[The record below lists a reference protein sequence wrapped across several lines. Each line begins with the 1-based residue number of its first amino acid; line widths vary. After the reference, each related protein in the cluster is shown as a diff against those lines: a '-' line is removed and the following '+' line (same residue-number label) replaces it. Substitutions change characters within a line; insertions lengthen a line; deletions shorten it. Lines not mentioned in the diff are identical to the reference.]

1 MNKKSFI
8 ATVLFAIFA
17 FPQIFGCAGTDFG
30 RAFEENMGAD
40 GFRVITPLG
49 VRTKNV
55 YLARM
60 ALSKD
65 SAVIL
70 PKLVYMRLAPNPRAV
85 SVVFEHSYQGIDYT
99 VVRSNLLDNTTV
111 SSLVIIPQQGID
123 TQSYTLLK
131 DSGNNDYSMYPAGK
145 EYVVLVQPLK
155 DDPQNA
161 YVWVLKGTTPC
172 GEATMP
178 VKDTTQGL
186 VFDPNTKTI
195 WTLKELADKSKKSK
209 PKTAKVEEG
218 GMPAAQSVPLTSKEG
233 QSSPASGGST
243 PSGRSSA
250 PAPQAAPE
258 PVPNGPKVLQDS
270 KPDTQSIL

>member
-30 RAFEENMGAD
+30 RAVEHGMGAD
-40 GFRVITPLG
+40 AFRVITPLG

-65 SAVIL
+65 AAVVMPQLRYI
-70 PKLVYMRLAPNPRAV
+70 RLAPNPNAV
-85 SVVFEHSYQGIDYT
+85 NIVFEHSYQGTDYV
-99 VVRSNLLDNTTV
+99 VVRSSLLDNTSV
-111 SSLVIIPQQGID
+111 SSLVIVPQKGINTEAY
-123 TQSYTLLK
+123 TQIK
-131 DSGNNDYSMYPAGK
+131 DSGSNEFSMYPAGK

-155 DDPQNA
+155 DDPKNA
-161 YVWVLKGTTPC
+161 YVWVLKGTAPC

-178 VKDTTQGL
+178 LKDTTQGL
-186 VFDPNTKTI
+186 VYDPNAKTI
-195 WTLKELADKSKKSK
+195 STLKELADKSKKSK

-218 GMPAAQSVPLTSKEG
+218 AMPAAQSVPLTGKEG
-233 QSSPASGGST
+233 QPSSASGGST